1 MPTSEHIRKGIRGY
15 LDEHLLRIVSA
26 SGGYEFLT
34 GAPIFEKQL
43 NLVPL
48 DTLFKII
55 RIVEHRD
62 IKQLKRVEFGIF
74 ELVRMLYDT
83 GFLRLLTDDE
93 CSILLS
99 KINSPKNLLKQRIV

>member
-1 MPTSEHIRKGIRGY
+1 M
-15 LDEHLLRIVSA
+15 RIVSA
-26 SGGYEFLT
+26 SGSYEFLT
-34 GAPIFEKQL
+34 EESHFRKAAKLSPSRHLIQ
-43 NLVPL
+43 
-48 DTLFKII
+48 DYI